1 MYLKPIVHSFASW
14 FVSGT
19 KVLKKYEVN
28 KYPAIQILLSYN
40 IQKIY
45 TICNH
50 HTSCC
55 QLRRKDV
62 ERT

>member
-40 IQKIY
+40 MQKNIHNMQSPY
-45 TICNH
+45 FVLSIT
-50 HTSCC
+50 
-55 QLRRKDV
+55 
-62 ERT
+62 